1 MPQVAALS
9 SSLPT
14 VRADSTPAPA
24 PAAEAVPAATG
35 HDVKDAFKGTP
46 EQTFEKL
53 LEGNKRFREG
63 TALQAGADP
72 ASREALKDGQAPSAI
87 VLTCSDS
94 RVSPEHL
101 FDQGLGELFV
111 IRGAGN
117 TVTEEELASM
127 EYAVE
132 HLGSNLIAVVGHD
145 SCGAVKA
152 ALETPE
158 GKSAGSP
165 NLDKLVAEVREGLQG
180 TELSEADKKDP
191 TAHKAV
197 EANAHSV
204 VMELAEKS
212 PLLKEKLEKG
222 EIAAVPGVYSL
233 DTGEVKFE
241 A

>member
-1 MPQVAALS
+1 VSQVGALPPSSAAR
-9 SSLPT
+9 PT
-14 VRADSTPAPA
+14 RSAPSVPAPA
-24 PAAEAVPAATG
+24 GAPAATATAKEEQ
-35 HDVKDAFKGTP
+35 DSFSPAP
-46 EQTFEKL
+46 EQVFQRL
-53 LEGNKRFREG
+53 LEGNERFRNG
-63 TALQAGADP
+63 TARQDGARPED
-72 ASREALKDGQAPSAI
+72 REELADGQSPEAV
-87 VLTCSDS
+87 VLACSDS

-132 HLGSNLIAVVGHD
+132 HLGSKLIVVMGHD

-165 NLDKLVAEVREGLQG
+165 NLDKLVSEVREGLEG
-180 TELSEADKKDP
+180 TELTEADKHDP

-204 VMELAEKS
+204 LMELAEKS
-212 PLLKEKLEKG
+212 PILREKLAKG
-222 EIAAVPGVYSL
+222 EIAAVSGVYSL
-233 DTGEVKFE
+233 DTGKVEFE
-241 A
+241 